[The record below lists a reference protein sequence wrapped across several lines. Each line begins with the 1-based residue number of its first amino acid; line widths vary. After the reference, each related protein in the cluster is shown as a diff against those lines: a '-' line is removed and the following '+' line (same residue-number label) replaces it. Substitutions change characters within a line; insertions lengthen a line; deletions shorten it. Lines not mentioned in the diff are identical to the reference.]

1 MCTGGGEGGAS
12 NKGESGWGDEQSRQG
27 WGDEQSGQG
36 WGDEQSGQGWGE
48 EAPSHGGAGRGTTT
62 GQASSC
68 LLPLPLLRN
77 SACLCGPHQHMVAFS
92 AAAAG
97 STLFE

>member
-12 NKGESGWGDEQSRQG
+12 NKGESGWGDEQS
-27 WGDEQSGQG
+27 GQG

-48 EAPSHGGAGRGTTT
+48 EDPSHGGAGRGTTT

-68 LLPLPLLRN
+68 LLPLTLN